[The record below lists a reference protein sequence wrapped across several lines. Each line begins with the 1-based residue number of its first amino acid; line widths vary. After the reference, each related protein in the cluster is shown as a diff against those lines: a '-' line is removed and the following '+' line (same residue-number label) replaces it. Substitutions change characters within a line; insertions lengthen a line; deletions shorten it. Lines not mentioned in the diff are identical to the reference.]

1 MTPPPPPTEPPHRRR
16 TGTAARWVAAG
27 VLLSAAGAAAFL
39 LPEGRY
45 DAFLA
50 MLRNDVSTPGFLLS
64 MGLLPALGLP
74 ISPFLVLSGLKFGF
88 PLAVALAG
96 LATLLHLLI
105 AFGVGRSVLR
115 PVVASFLERR
125 RKEIPTLARPGRRLP
140 TFLFV
145 VVPGLPYSFKN
156 YLLALG
162 DLPLAQYVGLVW
174 TGQMTI
180 ALPFIGLGEAAA
192 VGHGAVAV
200 AAVLLAALA
209 VYGRLRGGGGGKR
222 SFRP

>member
-1 MTPPPPPTEPPHRRR
+1 
-16 TGTAARWVAAG
+16 
-27 VLLSAAGAAAFL
+27 
-39 LPEGRY
+39 
-45 DAFLA
+45 

-74 ISPFLVLSGLKFGF
+74 ISPFLVLAGLKFGF

-115 PVVASFLERR
+115 PVVAAFLRRHRR
-125 RKEIPTLARPGRRLP
+125 RLPTLARPGRRLP

-174 TGQMTI
+174 TGQMAI
-180 ALPFIGLGEAAA
+180 ALPFIGLGKAAA
-192 VGHGAVAV
+192 GGHGAVAAV
-200 AAVLLAALA
+200 VVLLAALA
-209 VYGRLRGGGGGKR
+209 VFGRIRGDGGEKR
-222 SFRP
+222 GSGP